1 MRRLRIAIGVL
12 SLLGILI
19 YGLDLHS
26 LIPDRASRWLLWFQF
41 TPSALKLSMGDMAA
55 GFSVLLILL
64 ITMLWGR
71 IYCSFLCPLGIMFD
85 CISRLKRKRRYK
97 FKPANPARY
106 IFLAAAIIPLL
117 MGSLLTVTLLDPY
130 ANFAR
135 LSAELFRPAAILI
148 NNSAAMLMEKAGNYS
163 IPPIPYRGYIL
174 PVLVF
179 ILAYA
184 ALVTALALR
193 SGRTYCNL
201 ICPLGALLGF
211 VARAGLYKFKISDKC
226 TGCGRC
232 ERICKASCIDL
243 QTREIDASRCVS
255 CFNCESSCPEGAVS
269 LKKMR
274 RKASAKSSGPT
285 KIERRVFL
293 QKTFALP
300 GLFFATPKKTPDTSS
315 IIPTGRSTTILPP
328 GAGSMARYASLC
340 TGCHTCVARCPS
352 QVLQPSL
359 FELGQ
364 GKPLLPHLN
373 PDFGFCN
380 YQCTSCSKV
389 CPNGAILPLDLKTKQ
404 LTQIGQ
410 VKLEIENCIVR
421 TRKTDCGACAEH
433 CPTKAVSMKPKGKL
447 KEPTITPETCIGC
460 GACEFICP
468 SRPFRAIWVE
478 GNSVQKQAEKPDFGK
493 LKTPAGKD
501 DFPF

>member
-1 MRRLRIAIGVL
+1 MRLLRIAIGTL
-12 SLLGILI
+12 SLLTILI

-26 LIPDRASRWLLWFQF
+26 IIPDKASRWLLWFQF
-41 TPSALKLSMGDMAA
+41 TPSALKLSSGDMAA
-55 GFSVLLILL
+55 GISVLLILL
-64 ITMLWGR
+64 ITMVWGR
-71 IYCSFLCPLGIMFD
+71 IYCSFLCPLGVLFD

-97 FKPANPARY
+97 FKPANPVRY
-106 IFLAAAIIPLL
+106 IFLAIAVIPLL
-117 MGSLLTVTLLDPY
+117 AGSLLTVTLLDPY
-130 ANFAR
+130 ASFGR
-135 LSAELFRPAAILI
+135 ISAELFRPAAILI
-148 NNSAAMLMEKAGNYS
+148 NNSAAMLLEQAGNYS
-163 IPPIPYRGYIL
+163 IPPIPYRSYAL
-174 PVLVF
+174 PVLAF
-179 ILAYA
+179 ILGYT
-184 ALVTALALR
+184 ALVTTLAWR

-201 ICPLGALLGF
+201 ICPLGALLGLI
-211 VARAGLYKFKISDKC
+211 ARKERFKFQISDKC

-243 QTREIDASRCVS
+243 KSRVIDMSRCVS
-255 CFNCESSCPEGAVS
+255 CFNCESSCPEGAIS
-269 LKKMR
+269 FKSA
-274 RKASAKSSGPT
+274 RKNSSTKSNVPT
-285 KIERRVFL
+285 RIERRAFL

-300 GLFFATPKKTPDTSS
+300 GLFFATPKKTPDTLS
-315 IIPTGRSTTILPP
+315 IIPTGRSTPILPP
-328 GAGSMARYASLC
+328 GAESMARYASLC

-359 FELGQ
+359 LELGK

-380 YQCTSCSKV
+380 FQCTSCGEV
-389 CPNGAILPLDLKTKQ
+389 CPNGAILPLDLETKQ
-404 LTQIGQ
+404 RRQIGQ

-447 KEPTITPETCIGC
+447 KEPTITTETCIGC

-478 GNSVQKQAEKPDFGK
+478 GNATQKQADKPDFGK
-493 LKTPAGKD
+493 LKTPLGKE